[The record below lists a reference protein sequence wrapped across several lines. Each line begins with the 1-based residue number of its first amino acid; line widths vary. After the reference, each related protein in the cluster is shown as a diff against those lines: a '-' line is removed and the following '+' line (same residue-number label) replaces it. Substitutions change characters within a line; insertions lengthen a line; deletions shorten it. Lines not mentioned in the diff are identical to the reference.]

1 MEIYPPPTPPRRGVR
16 IPHEPRT
23 TNNLEIQIE
32 NIIDIAKEA
41 GGGIMEVYEGDFEV
55 EKKADNSPL
64 TLADKKS
71 NAIIIS
77 RLKALHPDIPFISE
91 ENKLVDYAIRKEW
104 EYFWLIDPLDGTKEF
119 IKRNGEFTV
128 NIALV
133 HLNKPVLGVIY
144 IPDSAATYYAI
155 KSKGSYKISDEASPK
170 LIKTKERSEDGDL
183 IVIGS
188 RSHANER
195 LQDFIAQQRKAYE
208 NVELIS
214 AGSSLKFCLVAE
226 GRADIYPRFGPT
238 MEWDTAAGD
247 IIVEE
252 AGGQVLTNDKPLQ
265 YNKESLLNPWFIVQN
280 KIRNA

>member
-1 MEIYPPPTPPRRGVR
+1 V
-16 IPHEPRT
+16 
-23 TNNLEIQIE
+23 LKKIQIN

-41 GGGIMEVYEGDFEV
+41 GRAIMEVYEGDFEV

-133 HLNKPVLGVIY
+133 HRDKPVLGVIY
-144 IPDSAATYYAI
+144 IPERADTYYAI
-155 KSKGSYKISDEASPK
+155 KGKGSYKMTSGNPPQ
-170 LIKTKERSEDGDL
+170 LIKTKDRSTCPDTLVGDGGDL

-188 RSHANER
+188 RSHASER
-195 LQDFIAQQRKAYE
+195 LQDFIAQQQKAYE

-226 GRADIYPRFGPT
+226 GKADIYPRFSPT
-238 MEWDTAAGD
+238 MEWDTGAGH

-252 AGGQVLTNDKPLQ
+252 AGGQVLSNDKPLQ

-280 KIRNA
+280 

>member
-1 MEIYPPPTPPRRGVR
+1 MINV
-16 IPHEPRT
+16 
-23 TNNLEIQIE
+23 LKKIQIE

-41 GGGIMEVYEGDFEV
+41 GRAVMEVYEGDFEV

-77 RLKALHPDIPFISE
+77 RLKALHSDIPFISE

-133 HLNKPVLGVIY
+133 HRNKPVLGVIY
-144 IPDSAATYYAI
+144 IPEIAATYYAI
-155 KSKGSYKISDEASPK
+155 KGKGSYKISNGKPPQ
-170 LIKTKERSEDGDL
+170 LIKTKERSNGGDL

-188 RSHANER
+188 RSHASER
-195 LQDFIAQQRKAYE
+195 LQDFIEQQQKAYK
-208 NVELIS
+208 NVALIS

-226 GRADIYPRFGPT
+226 GKADIYPRFGPT
-238 MEWDTAAGD
+238 MEWDTGAGD

-252 AGGQVLTNDKPLQ
+252 AGGQVLTNGKPLQ
-265 YNKESLLNPWFIVQN
+265 YNKKSLLNPWFIVQN
-280 KIRNA
+280 KSC